1 MSCANRNVNLDN
13 RMGLDDCALAA
24 NEKQNKRIDDYYLY
38 NPRLD
43 CNDKEYMN
51 IAACNNMVPNNGFGN
66 SDSCNIDNDSRLR
79 NGGELTDKKYLN
91 QTFRKCGANKFDDC
105 EDDVR
110 SIENRM
116 RRGNDY
122 GLKRCDT
129 LSEASTLD
137 LQFIPMVKCL
147 KDNIQNPNHI
157 VPTWIWGGEP
167 TRDSLKQK
175 EFLEDQGF
183 RFTNGIAHQACGFQ
197 N

>member
-1 MSCANRNVNLDN
+1 MYCANRNVNLDN

-24 NEKQNKRIDDYYLY
+24 NEKQNKMIDDYYLY
-38 NPRLD
+38 NARLD

-51 IAACNNMVPNNGFGN
+51 IAACNNMVPNNGFGY
-66 SDSCNIDNDSRLR
+66 SDACNIDNDSRLR
-79 NGGELTDKKYLN
+79 NGSELTDKKYLN
-91 QTFRKCGANKFDDC
+91 QKFRKCGANKFDNCD
-105 EDDVR
+105 DDVK

-137 LQFIPMVKCL
+137 LQFVPMVKCL